1 MVLEQIFKAKWLER
15 RPRYAFFMAFIYSI
29 IGIISAKLIFGA
41 NPSLM
46 AIAFASIL
54 LIPSLNILLA
64 DEESIEI
71 RENKFSIR
79 MLFKDHKDVFE
90 VYFFLF
96 LGTFLAFAV
105 VTLFMPEQSIEYL
118 FSRQLAV
125 GGFVGHAFSATFFK
139 SLVLNNIKILVVC
152 LVLSFF
158 YGAGAILFITWNAS
172 VWGVIFAY
180 VAKTSASIS
189 SINPVL
195 AFLITIAPTLPHL
208 ITEAAGY
215 FTAAI
220 VGGTVSKAVM
230 REKIG
235 SKAFHHVVTD
245 ALIFLG
251 LGVGLI
257 LLAALF
263 EARLA

>member
-1 MVLEQIFKAKWLER
+1 MVLEQVFKARWLER
-15 RPRYAFFMAFIYSI
+15 RPRYAFLMAFIYSI
-29 IGIISAKLIFGA
+29 VGIISAKLIFGA

-46 AIAFASIL
+46 AVSFASIL
-54 LIPSLNILLA
+54 LIPSLNRLLS

-71 RENKFSIR
+71 RENKFSIKA
-79 MLFKDHKDVFE
+79 LFKDHKDVFE

-96 LGTFLAFAV
+96 MGTFAAFAL
-105 VTLFMPEQSIEYL
+105 VTLFVPSMSAEYL

-139 SLVLNNIKILVVC
+139 SLLLNNLKVLAVC

-180 VAKTSASIS
+180 VAKSATQIS
-189 SINPVL
+189 GMNPFV
-195 AFLITIAPTLPHL
+195 AFAATIAPALPHL

-230 REKIG
+230 RENWG
-235 SKAFHHVVTD
+235 SKSFHHVLTD
-245 ALIFLG
+245 ALIFLA
-251 LGVGLI
+251 LGVGFI
-257 LLAALF
+257 ILAALF